1 MLDTLHKLKETIS
14 IALFY
19 IALPTM
25 DMYTDVIII
34 VAALSVWLRQRE
46 NQVCS
51 LLLLPSY
58 GYHSKLLQGTVHSVN
73 ADANEDICSFE
84 EQERLSGMSCHENI
98 TNETKE
104 THIRKQEDEANPGK
118 EAEGVTRL

>member
-14 IALFY
+14 IAVFY

-84 EQERLSGMSCHENI
+84 EQERLADMSCHEGI

-104 THIRKQEDEANPGK
+104 THIGSKRMRQIQEKKQK
-118 EAEGVTRL
+118 E